1 MIEGINMK
9 IKSILFILCFLANM
23 AYAEPMR
30 LEYRAKSGV
39 LTLGSTSI
47 FIDAS
52 GRHYNIQMDRNLS
65 WPGVVKDLSST
76 AVSGTINND
85 SLSPKNYTQTR
96 TGRELTRT
104 TRILWSGGVPNV
116 TMDPPIQTTE
126 TTKLNMSTAKGSIDP
141 LSSIFYVMHQM
152 DKKGACSGRFTSF
165 DGFSSIQTQLI
176 PLGQKFV
183 DTNVYS
189 GMAMGCRLEMLG
201 ISGLVMGGKHASE
214 KAAMDI
220 WLGQTETG
228 RYIPVLMQSQE
239 GLKTVSFR
247 LIDFSH

>member
-1 MIEGINMK
+1 MK
-9 IKSILFILCFLANM
+9 IKSVLFILCFISSFAQ
-23 AYAEPMR
+23 AEPMR

-76 AVSGTINND
+76 AVSGTINSD

-116 TMDPPIQTTE
+116 TMDPPIQTNERTV
-126 TTKLNMSTAKGSIDP
+126 LNMATAKGSIDP
-141 LSSIFYVMHQM
+141 LSSIFYVMQQAN
-152 DKKGACSGRFTSF
+152 KKGSCSGKFVSF
-165 DGFSSIQTQLI
+165 DGFSSINTQLV
-176 PLGQKFV
+176 PLGEKFV

-189 GMAMGCRLEMLG
+189 GTAMGCRLEMLG

-214 KAAMDI
+214 KVAMEI
-220 WLGQTETG
+220 WLGKSSNNS
-228 RYIPVLMQSQE
+228 YIPVLMQSQE